1 MEKRKQS
8 MSMNLTELNG
18 CCDPPLCMDAKL
30 LHSWNYPTIDPKL
43 KKPNLLQIKQTLH
56 FAAHAPV
63 LEVATASSC
72 HWKLHGR
79 IRGYSDENPLN
90 QYDRAVISP
99 YVGTSRK

>member
-1 MEKRKQS
+1 MLGQGYLVS
-8 MSMNLTELNG
+8 QVFSTALVTGN
-18 CCDPPLCMDAKL
+18 A
-30 LHSWNYPTIDPKL
+30 L
-43 KKPNLLQIKQTLH
+43 KSGTS
-56 FAAHAPV
+56 AM

-99 YVGTSRK
+99 YVRTSRK